1 MKNLLLR
8 LCLVILVLSLSAG
21 CGPTYPK
28 EKLAGSIVELCEKE
42 YGVKVKSRIV
52 GKTLAIF
59 IPLPSLLDITL
70 RINKRASD
78 MIQDVILSAS
88 RVVLSTDA
96 EIEFYCVI
104 AQDIRFPE
112 LQIIVVKYVDDVK
125 RAFFSDISRGE
136 YFKRTLFDI
145 NLNPQSKKEKSIK
158 TIFKKYNLDPELEE
172 KVLDEFFRSQP
183 IVLKDFGY
191 WQNHF
196 YIKDV
201 TLPEF
206 LAEQLS
212 YRIRMRFR
220 ESEALSNKFLI
231 KEINSSY
238 KKSFDTADFSIY
250 FDIRLNEI
258 LKTLGEGSNKKVV
271 FRNIFVEIA
280 DCLYGYKFQD
290 FDSVKI
296 FDKNSISRLFV
307 SKEDIYAFK
316 KKRLGL
322 DDILAGI

>member
-8 LCLVILVLSLSAG
+8 LCLIILVLFLSAG

-28 EKLAGSIVELCEKE
+28 EKLTESIVELCEKE
-42 YGVKVKSRIV
+42 YGVEVKSSIV

-70 RINKRASD
+70 RIKKEASD

-96 EIEFYCVI
+96 QIEFYCVI
-104 AQDIRFPE
+104 AQDIGFPE
-112 LQIIVVKYVDDVK
+112 IQVIVIKYVDDVK
-125 RAFFSDISRGE
+125 RAFFSDISRDE
-136 YFKRTLFDI
+136 YFRRTLFDI

-158 TIFKKYNLDPELEE
+158 NIFEKYNLDPELEE
-172 KVLDEFFRSQP
+172 KMLDEFFRSQP
-183 IVLKDFGY
+183 AALRDFGY
-191 WQNHF
+191 WQNRF

-220 ESEALSNKFLI
+220 EDEALSEKFLI
-231 KEINSSY
+231 KEVSGSY
-238 KKSFDTADFSIY
+238 KKTFDTAEFSIY

-258 LKTLGEGSNKKVV
+258 LKTLGEGLNREVV
-271 FRNIFVEIA
+271 FRNIFVEVA

-322 DDILAGI
+322 DSILAGI